1 MLEVAG
7 DITPQV
13 LAEAAVM
20 RLDGNASV
28 MTLLATNAVDVV
40 NITVAEAVPAATAVV
55 MLSAVAAAD
64 TQPTHGVFTRAEI
77 VS

>member
-1 MLEVAG
+1 
-7 DITPQV
+7 
-13 LAEAAVM
+13 M

-40 NITVAEAVPAATAVV
+40 NVTVAEAVPATTAVV

-64 TQPTHGVFTRAEI
+64 TQPTHGVDT
-77 VS
+77 